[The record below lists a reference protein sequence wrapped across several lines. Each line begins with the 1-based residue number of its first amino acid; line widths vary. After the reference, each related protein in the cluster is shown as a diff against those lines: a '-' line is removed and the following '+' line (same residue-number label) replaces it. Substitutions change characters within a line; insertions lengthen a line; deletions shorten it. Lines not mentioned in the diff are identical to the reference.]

1 MRRNGKESDRADGMG
16 LYSSRKLM
24 ATASGAQTEDP
35 ICSDLASFTGATSE
49 TTRVMEPLT
58 TIHAGLV

>member
-1 MRRNGKESDRADGMG
+1 
-16 LYSSRKLM
+16 M

-35 ICSDLASFTGATSE
+35 ISSDLAPFTGATSE
-49 TTRVMEPLT
+49 ATRVMEPLT